1 VADYPI
7 GMELVVD
14 PDNPMNVVVNGSVG
28 IYAPEDT
35 AGTTL
40 LALKDAN
47 GFPLANPL
55 TSNAYGFLPP
65 FVPPIPQVRWISGE
79 FTGFYHSYIGLRNE
93 AVEAKNAAQDAQ
105 AEAASA
111 GANAAEVAQEALA
124 GAVGNAQ
131 TAQTAATNAANAA
144 AAAQAAAEAAAEAAA
159 GAAGGA
165 AIRADPAN
173 PGFYFVAAGGQLTP
187 DPSNPGFF
195 IVTGA

>member
-1 VADYPI
+1 MADYPI

-40 LALKDAN
+40 LPLKDLN

-55 TSNAYGFLPP
+55 TSNAYGFTPGFLAPL
-65 FVPPIPQVRWISGE
+65 PQVRWKSGE
-79 FTGFYHSYIGLRNE
+79 FSNVYNSYIGLRDE
-93 AVEAKNAAQDAQ
+93 AVAAKNAAQDAQ

-111 GANAAEVAQEALA
+111 GANAADAAAGALA

-165 AIRADPAN
+165 AIREDPAN
-173 PGFYFVAAGGQLTP
+173 PGFYFVAAGGQLSP

-195 IVTGA
+195 TVTGA

>member
-1 VADYPI
+1 MADYPI

-65 FVPPIPQVRWISGE
+65 FLPPIPQVRWISGE
-79 FTGFYHSYIGLRNE
+79 FTGFYNSFIGLRDE
-93 AVEAKNAAQDAQ
+93 AVAAKNAAQDAQ

-111 GANAAEVAQEALA
+111 GANAAEVAQEALS

-131 TAQTAATNAANAA
+131 TAQAAATNAAAAA
-144 AAAQAAAEAAAEAAA
+144 AAAQAAAEAAAATAV
-159 GAAGGA
+159 GG
-165 AIRADPAN
+165 
-173 PGFYFVAAGGQLTP
+173 GVAP
-187 DPSNPGFF
+187 DPTDPDVILITTKTDGSVAIDPSDADALV
-195 IVTGA
+195 ITT

>member
-1 VADYPI
+1 MTDYPI

-65 FVPPIPQVRWISGE
+65 FLAPLPQVRWKSGE
-79 FTGFYHSYIGLRNE
+79 FTGFYNSFIGLRDE
-93 AVEAKNAAQDAQ
+93 AVAAKNAAQDAVT
-105 AEAASA
+105 EAAGA
-111 GANAAEVAQEALA
+111 GASAAV
-124 GAVGNAQ
+124 
-131 TAQTAATNAANAA
+131 
-144 AAAQAAAEAAAEAAA
+144 AQAAAELAAQAAT
-159 GAAGGA
+159 GGGVA
-165 AIRADPAN
+165 LDPTDADTLVFTTKSDGSIAVDPAD
-173 PGFYFVAAGGQLTP
+173 ADALLIT
-187 DPSNPGFF
+187 
-195 IVTGA
+195 A

>member
-1 VADYPI
+1 
-7 GMELVVD
+7 MELVVD

-65 FVPPIPQVRWISGE
+65 FLPPIPQVRWISGE
-79 FTGFYHSYIGLRNE
+79 FTGFYNSFIGLRDE
-93 AVEAKNAAQDAQ
+93 AVAAKNAAQDAQ

-131 TAQTAATNAANAA
+131 AAQSAASIAAAAA

-165 AIRADPAN
+165 AIREDPAN

-195 IVTGA
+195 TVTGA

>member
-1 VADYPI
+1 MADYPI

-65 FVPPIPQVRWISGE
+65 FLAPLPQVRWISGE
-79 FTGFYHSYIGLRNE
+79 FTGFYNSFIGLRDE
-93 AVEAKNAAQDAQ
+93 AVAAKNAAQDAQ

-111 GANAAEVAQEALA
+111 GANAAEVAQEALS

-131 TAQTAATNAANAA
+131 AAQSSATIAAAAA
-144 AAAQAAAEAAAEAAA
+144 AAAQAAAEAAAAASS
-159 GAAGGA
+159 GGGVA
-165 AIRADPAN
+165 VHPTDPDRLIISTKN
-173 PGFYFVAAGGQLTP
+173 DGTVVVKPTDTDVLT
-187 DPSNPGFF
+187 
-195 IVTGA
+195 ITT